1 MCWCNIPTP
10 LCGGGSVVYTTF
22 CRASLY
28 NGGIPQLYSSDGYK
42 GFYDYYQIRRDSESA
57 ETASEPQKER
67 ELKTKYEGSH
77 SPFGFIWQIASATG
91 WSVGYIL
98 NKVNYQTLIMMLSDA
113 PRYVKRKQQEDAEI
127 TTEDEA
133 NNILGFFQSKL
144 KQ

>member
-10 LCGGGSVVYTTF
+10 LCGGGSVVYTPF
-22 CRASLY
+22 CRAPLY
-28 NGGIPQLYSSDGYK
+28 DGCFPFIYPSYGDK

-57 ETASEPQKER
+57 ETAAEPQKEG

-91 WSVGYIL
+91 WSIGYIL

-113 PRYVKRKQQEDAEI
+113 PRYVKNKQQDDDGKTA
-127 TTEDEA
+127 EDEA
-133 NNILGFFQSKL
+133 NDIIGFFQSNL